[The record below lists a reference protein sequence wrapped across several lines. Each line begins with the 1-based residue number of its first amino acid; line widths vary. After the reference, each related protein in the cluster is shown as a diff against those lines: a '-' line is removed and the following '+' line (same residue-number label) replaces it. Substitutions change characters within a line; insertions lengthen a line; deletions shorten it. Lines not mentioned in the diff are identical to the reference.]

1 MLAARNKRFRI
12 GLAIATLAYL
22 IATAGE
28 IVEANRIIGL
38 DGVPRGYVISYAL
51 IPATLLV
58 GACGWALAAV
68 AFGREIDWPRLRLAA
83 TILASTHLA
92 YAAAFI
98 LNMAT
103 TLSQG
108 GAGRYGT
115 FEILAALGALLTGL
129 AACLVA
135 FGIAD
140 GRRGPVRVNWL
151 RWAAFVAVAGS
162 LAIAA
167 GQLVL
172 QAYASDL
179 GATHQAT
186 NGLLVSAVGSFGLA
200 AAALF
205 FARPLG
211 LPLGRREAGLVGA
224 AAIAAAATLCVAG
237 GETLIT
243 TLYEEDLLSAVV
255 VSHWLAVVQRVVF
268 AGLYV
273 AIALGA
279 RTAAEPPPEP
289 AGL

>member
-12 GLAIATLAYL
+12 GLGIATVAYL
-22 IATAGE
+22 IATAAE
-28 IVEANRIIGL
+28 IVAANRIIGL
-38 DGVPRGYVISYAL
+38 DGVARGYVISAAL

-92 YAAAFI
+92 YAAAVI
-98 LNMAT
+98 LSMAT
-103 TLSQG
+103 TLSQVD
-108 GAGRYGT
+108 AGRYGT
-115 FEILAALGALLTGL
+115 YEILMALGALLIGV

-135 FGIAD
+135 FGLAD
-140 GRRGPVRVNWL
+140 SRRGPVRVLWL
-151 RWAAFVAVAGS
+151 RWAAVVAVAGS
-162 LAIAA
+162 LAVAA
-167 GQLVL
+167 AQLVL
-172 QAYASDL
+172 QAYASDH

-186 NGLLVSAVGSFGLA
+186 NGLLAGAVGSFGLA

-205 FARPLG
+205 LARPLG

-224 AAIAAAATLCVAG
+224 AAIAAAATLCIAG

-243 TLYEEDLLSAVV
+243 TLYEEDLLSPVV
-255 VSHWLAVVQRVVF
+255 VSHWLYVAQRVVL

-273 AIALGA
+273 AVALGA

-289 AGL
+289 AEP